1 MTSEL
6 VAEIQRTDGTWA
18 EIRRTLSSNVSV
30 DASTWTLVLSPRTK
44 LGAPAVRWTC
54 NCEGERGG
62 VCRHLR
68 ALWSG
73 QVTEDPA
80 QAGMYHTVYYTAD
93 PASPEPGKRKRRYL
107 VRLTEL
113 GSELLRERWAA
124 LALAR

>member
-1 MTSEL
+1 MPGEL

-18 EIRRTLSSNVSV
+18 EIRRQG
-30 DASTWTLVLSPRTK
+30 AGARFLVAERPI
-44 LGAPAVRWTC
+44 RWTC

-80 QAGMYHTVYYTAD
+80 RAGMFTVENNPNRRGAGT
-93 PASPEPGKRKRRYL
+93 RKRRYL
-107 VRLTEL
+107 VRVTEL
-113 GSELLRERWAA
+113 GGEILRERWAA
-124 LALAR
+124 LALGK